1 MASITSAGIGSGLDV
16 NGIVTQL
23 MTVEK
28 QPLTDLD
35 TKEAGYQSKLTS
47 YGTLKSAVASLQ
59 SAARALKS
67 TPLYSSMTAKSGDN
81 AVFSASANTAAQP
94 ASYSIQVVDRAQV
107 QAISSQAFPSITGDV
122 ALADGK
128 IKIELGTFS
137 GGIFTADP
145 AKTASTI
152 DITATGSSL
161 EEIRDAINNANA
173 GVRANLVYVGDAGY
187 KLTLTSKETGAKNS
201 IKLTVMDTSNV
212 VQNGNTGLARLSF
225 DPAAAAGS
233 GKEFDVNTVAQDAHL
248 KIDGLDV
255 YRTVNTISDAI
266 TGVTLSLAAQG
277 TTTLTVNKDSASA
290 QTAIESFVKAY
301 NDLSKQLH
309 DATTY
314 NASTKQASV
323 LTGDSGARSLQTA
336 LREMIGYSRATPG
349 SSFNTL
355 SDLGVALQR
364 DGSLVF
370 NSAKFSAAMSSST
383 TNVGDLLSSTST
395 STPGIAVRMTA
406 VLDGI
411 LSNTGILASR
421 AEGINRSIA
430 DVGRQRETLSRR
442 LVQIE
447 QRYRKQFSSLDSLV
461 ASMQK
466 TSQYL
471 TQQLANLPS
480 TK

>member
-23 MTVEK
+23 MAVEK
-28 QPLTDLD
+28 QPLTELD

-67 TPLYSSMTAKSGDN
+67 TSLYNSMTAKTGDS
-81 AVFSASANTAAQP
+81 AVFSASANTAAQA

-107 QAISSQAFPSITGDV
+107 QAISSQALPSITGDV

-212 VQNGNTGLARLSF
+212 VQNNNTGLARLSF

-233 GKEFDVNTVAQDAHL
+233 GKEFDVNTVAQDSHL

-255 YRTVNTISDAI
+255 YRTVNTVSDAI

-277 TTTLTVNKDSASA
+277 TTTLTVSKDATSA
-290 QTAIESFVKAY
+290 QTAIDSFVKAY
-301 NDLSKQLH
+301 NDLSKQLR

-323 LTGDSGARSLQTA
+323 LTGDSGARSLQAA
-336 LREMIGYSRATPG
+336 LREMIGYSRTTPG
-349 SSFNTL
+349 SSFSSL

-370 NSAKFSAAMSSST
+370 NSTKFSAAISSST

-406 VLDGI
+406 VLDGV

-421 AEGINRSIA
+421 TEGINRSIA
-430 DVGRQRETLSRR
+430 DVGRRRETLSRR